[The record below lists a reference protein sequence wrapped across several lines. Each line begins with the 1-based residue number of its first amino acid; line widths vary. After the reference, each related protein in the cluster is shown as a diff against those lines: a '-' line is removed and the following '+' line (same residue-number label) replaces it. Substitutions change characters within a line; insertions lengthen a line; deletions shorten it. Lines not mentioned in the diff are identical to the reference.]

1 MEIEADL
8 LVNDPADGLIAASRR
23 VDMLVMGSRALGPK
37 RAVLLG
43 SVSRKVVAGAACPVL
58 VLPRGAEQRRTRADA
73 LLAITAAVLIGV
85 GLALVGW
92 YAVWGVHGCD
102 QSQATCDR
110 MDRDLVINAIGLG
123 SIALG
128 LVWRLRL
135 RFLSETSGATAGGE
149 SAGWSECDSR
159 RSR

>member
-1 MEIEADL
+1 M

-23 VDMLVMGSRALGPK
+23 VDMLIMGSRALGPK

-58 VLPRGAEQRRTRADA
+58 VLPRGAEGQTDALLADA
-73 LLAITAAVLIGV
+73 ERDSAERSQAESSSRLVVMRRRLAITAAVLIGG
-85 GLALVGW
+85 GLALVVW
-92 YAVWGVHGCD
+92 AAVWGVHGCD

-110 MDRDLVINAIGLG
+110 MDRDFVINAIGLG

-128 LVWRLRL
+128 LR
-135 RFLSETSGATAGGE
+135 GG
-149 SAGWSECDSR
+149 R
-159 RSR
+159 MPPR